1 VVLAGLPGGVGLADV
16 GCETTRARVG
26 LSRAIAGLPGG
37 VGGVNKD
44 VRRPSSSLDAPPCA
58 AADAPPCAA
67 ADAPAGVW
75 LGVHGLWLSTAS
87 GALPLRGVLGAL
99 GVVGGGD
106 FGAVSMT
113 NESLALTTPRIC
125 THERDAQVCCVSVYA
140 GERGLV

>member
-1 VVLAGLPGGVGLADV
+1 
-16 GCETTRARVG
+16 
-26 LSRAIAGLPGG
+26 
-37 VGGVNKD
+37 
-44 VRRPSSSLDAPPCA
+44 
-58 AADAPPCAA
+58 
-67 ADAPAGVW
+67 

-140 GERGLV
+140 GERGLVDGVVAVKAAERIVLVVGMATACTVNLHARA